1 MGAAKARPIAPL
13 DLPVEPPVE
22 PMLAAPGADRVP
34 QGASLGYEPKWDG
47 FRTIVFRHGER
58 VVIQGRGG
66 DDLAYAFPEV
76 VEAVTRGLPD
86 RIVLDGELIAL
97 SEGGQAD
104 FTVMATRIRP
114 RSEAG
119 GASIASLATQS
130 PVTLV
135 AFDLLAAGGDNLM
148 SAPFSDRR
156 ARLEEVVPASSPIRV
171 TPHTRDPDLAARWF
185 HDFEGGGIDGLIVKD
200 LAGLYTPGRRT
211 LVKVKHQ
218 RTLDAVVA
226 GWRPKAGAAG
236 TVGSLLLGL
245 YDADGRL
252 HHIGV
257 ASGIS
262 AARGRE
268 FAELLEP
275 LSLSDGDEHPWLG
288 TDDSVRRPGEVNR
301 WSRGRSSA
309 WHPVEP
315 VLVAE
320 VAYDQFS
327 GDRLRHVASWARWRP
342 DRDATS
348 CTYDQ
353 VPRPDPVDIATIL
366 NRHPPA

>member
-1 MGAAKARPIAPL
+1 MGAAKARHIESL
-13 DLPVEPPVE
+13 GLPVEPPVE
-22 PMLAAPGADRVP
+22 PMLASPGADRVP
-34 QGASLGYEPKWDG
+34 QGAALGYEPKWDG
-47 FRTIVFRHGER
+47 FRTIVFRHGDR

-76 VEAVTRGLPD
+76 VAAVISGLPD

-97 SEGGQAD
+97 SADGQAD
-104 FTVMATRIRP
+104 FTTMGTRIRP

-119 GASIASLATQS
+119 GASIAALSAQS

-135 AFDLLAAGGDNLM
+135 AFDLLALGDDSLI
-148 SAPFSDRR
+148 STPFADRR
-156 ARLEEVVPASSPIRV
+156 ALLEGVVSSTSPVRL

-185 HDFEGGGIDGLIVKD
+185 HEFEGGGIDGIIVKD
-200 LAGLYTPGRRT
+200 LAAVYAPGRRT

-226 GWRPKAGAAG
+226 GWRPKTGSAELI
-236 TVGSLLLGL
+236 GSLLLGL
-245 YDADGRL
+245 YDDQDRL

-268 FAELLEP
+268 FAELLAP
-275 LSLSDGDEHPWLG
+275 LALPDGAHHPWLG
-288 TDDSVRRPGEVNR
+288 GDDGIRRPGEVNR

-309 WHPVEP
+309 WHPVDP

-320 VAYDQFS
+320 IAYDQFS
-327 GDRLRHVASWARWRP
+327 GDRLRHVATWIRWRP
-342 DRDATS
+342 DREARS

-353 VPRPDPVDIATIL
+353 VVRPDPVDIEQIL
-366 NRHPPA
+366 DRAR